1 MPPTSIEPDGKP
13 YRGGKKVGRL
23 ASEKKS
29 IVVDAI
35 GLATNGLQ
43 SLQSV
48 TDESSVST
56 TNGQIKR
63 ESRLTEYQPIKI
75 NDNDE
80 EEKKSQ
86 APIKLEDQR
95 EPKVDIDEDDA
106 EESVNEGRMAFEE
119 IANSTV
125 SGMDALK

>member
-1 MPPTSIEPDGKP
+1 M
-13 YRGGKKVGRL
+13 GRL